1 MVVCRLPRCT
11 SANLGL
17 NAVVIMQFVWCFI
30 SLCSFCCRS
39 IASASVQFHAP
50 YIPVGSLENF
60 HGLVSIV
67 CIDIVIRAVQRSRSV
82 PAILT
87 SLL

>member
-1 MVVCRLPRCT
+1 MLVCRLARCT

-30 SLCSFCCRS
+30 SLFCYCCRS
-39 IASASVQFHAP
+39 IASAPVQLHAP
-50 YIPVGSLENF
+50 HIPAGSRENF
-60 HGLVSIV
+60 HGLFSIV
-67 CIDIVIRAVQRSRSV
+67 CSDTVIRAVQRSRSV